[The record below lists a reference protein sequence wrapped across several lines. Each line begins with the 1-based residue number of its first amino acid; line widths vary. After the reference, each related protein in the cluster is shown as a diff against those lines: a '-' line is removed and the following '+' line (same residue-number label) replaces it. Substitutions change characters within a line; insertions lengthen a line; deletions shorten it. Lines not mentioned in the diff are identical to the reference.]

1 MHTDPQTDMDAN
13 LRIKIF
19 DRLVVSRGRSVLWG
33 GSFGTRQKSSEWK
46 VYDLEQREFKDH
58 GLEELNIFDR
68 NKGTKREGDACV
80 RACVR
85 VKRE

>member
-33 GSFGTRQKSSEWK
+33 GSFGTR
-46 VYDLEQREFKDH
+46 
-58 GLEELNIFDR
+58 
-68 NKGTKREGDACV
+68 
-80 RACVR
+80 
-85 VKRE
+85 